1 MTERSYRQILGVRFF
16 IGSPREAVAIGLKGG
31 LVVVPAAPALIELE
45 HDTSYREALSGSDLA
60 ITDSGF
66 MVLIWRFLRGERLIR
81 VSGLEYLQLILQD
94 PALREPNSTMWIM
107 PTPGARSRTVGWLRQ
122 QGFATTQED
131 CYLAPMYGKGAIE
144 DKELLELVRSRRPRH
159 IIVGLGGG
167 VQERLGLYLKQ
178 HLDYKPGIHCIGA
191 AIGFLTGEQVNIPSW
206 ADYLFLGWFFRC
218 LSEPKKFVPRYWRA
232 KRLVALMRR
241 YGEQMPN
248 LVSTS

>member
-1 MTERSYRQILGVRFF
+1 MLERCYRQILGVRFF
-16 IGSPREAVAIGLKGG
+16 IGSPQEAVAIGLRGG

-45 HDTSYREALSGSDLA
+45 HDLAYREALAKSDLA

-81 VSGLEYLQLILQD
+81 VSGLEYLQLILKD
-94 PALREPNSTMWIM
+94 PSLRGRGSTLWIM
-107 PTPGARSRTVGWLRQ
+107 PTAGARDRTVLWLQQ
-122 QGFATTQED
+122 QGFPTTKDD
-131 CYLAPMYGKGAIE
+131 CYLAPMYSKGAIE
-144 DKELLELVRSRRPRH
+144 DKELLDLVRNRRPTH

-178 HLDYKPGIHCIGA
+178 SIDYKPGIHCIGA
-191 AIGFLTGEQVNIPSW
+191 AIGFLTGEQVNIPAW

-218 LSEPKKFVPRYWRA
+218 LSEPKKFVPRYWKA

-241 YGEQMPN
+241 YGENMPALN
-248 LVSTS
+248 SSY